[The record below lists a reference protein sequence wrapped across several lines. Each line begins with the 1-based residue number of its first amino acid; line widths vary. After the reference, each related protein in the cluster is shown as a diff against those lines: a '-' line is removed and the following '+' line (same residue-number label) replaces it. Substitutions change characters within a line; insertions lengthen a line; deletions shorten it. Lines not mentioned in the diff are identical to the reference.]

1 MAVTIP
7 ISSFY
12 PQILSELPKCPKVLV
27 SEMIVMTCIDFCEQA
42 LIHREIQ
49 APYTIV
55 ANTRGYAFVPIT
67 NCRVYKVM
75 SAELAGVP
83 IDYETP
89 EALDIWYPG
98 WRKPTNV
105 LQTGG
110 VPAMTQLD
118 ELNFILV
125 PTPTVA
131 SQELILDVAYKPIN
145 VPLLLAD
152 ILKNEYY
159 DEIAAGT
166 KARLMIMHDKP
177 WSNPA
182 LAAIYAKVY
191 DDAAKNAS
199 TRQQEGF
206 GRPRVRTRGQF
217 M

>member
-1 MAVTIP
+1 MA
-7 ISSFY
+7 
-12 PQILSELPKCPKVLV
+12 
-27 SEMIVMTCIDFCEQA
+27 
-42 LIHREIQ
+42 
-49 APYTIV
+49 
-55 ANTRGYAFVPIT
+55 
-67 NCRVYKVM
+67 
-75 SAELAGVP
+75 AELGGVP

-89 EALDIWYPG
+89 EALDVWYPG
-98 WRKPTNV
+98 WRKSTNV

-110 VPAMTQLD
+110 TPAVTQID
-118 ELNFILV
+118 ELNFMLV

-131 SQELILDVAYKPIN
+131 SQELILDVAYKPTISATL
-145 VPLLLAD
+145 VAD

-159 DEIAAGT
+159 EQIAAGT

-177 WSNPA
+177 WTNPQ

-199 TRQQEGF
+199 DRQQKGF